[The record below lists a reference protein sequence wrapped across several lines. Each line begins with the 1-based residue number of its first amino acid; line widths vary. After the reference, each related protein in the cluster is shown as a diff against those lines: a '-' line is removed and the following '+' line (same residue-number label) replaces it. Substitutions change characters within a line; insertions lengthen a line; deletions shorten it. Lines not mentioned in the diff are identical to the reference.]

1 MQHVTRHTPTHEVPE
16 DVEAVEVG
24 HLAASVDVSSRHRL
38 AQLVGVGEDWED
50 IVWRANNIHVEYG

>member
-38 AQLVGVGEDWED
+38 AQLVGVGEDGED